1 MVMNVSNALSAY
13 KQAGDVSSL
22 TEAAVGAGNK
32 ASAAGGDFSNMLT
45 DFLGDAVDS
54 VKKSEEMAAQ
64 GALGK
69 ADLQE
74 VILAVSEAEVM
85 MQTVTAIRD
94 KMISA
99 YQEVI
104 RSAI

>member
-13 KQAGDVSSL
+13 KQAGDSTKL
-22 TEAAVGAGNK
+22 AGMMGDDKVGAK
-32 ASAAGGDFSNMLT
+32 GDAFSDVLT
-45 DFLGDAVDS
+45 GFLGDTVDS
-54 VKKSEEMAAQ
+54 VKKSEQMASQA
-64 GALGK
+64 ALGK

-74 VILAVSEAEVM
+74 VILAVSNAEVM

-94 KMISA
+94 KVIGA

-104 RSAI
+104 RTSI

>member
-1 MVMNVSNALSAY
+1 MVMNVSGVLSAY
-13 KQAGDVSSL
+13 QQAGGIDAL
-22 TEAAVGAGNK
+22 AKGGAVPTK
-32 ASAAGGDFSNMLT
+32 ADAGGGFSDMVT
-45 DFLGDAVDS
+45 DFMSDTVKS
-54 VKKSEEMAAQ
+54 VKKGEEMAAQ
-64 GALGK
+64 GAMGK

-85 MQTVTAIRD
+85 MQTLTSLRD

-104 RSAI
+104 RSSM